1 MARYIAKNIVSAGLA
16 DKCEVQLAYA
26 IGVAEPVSVYVD
38 TQGTGRISDAK
49 ISKLVR
55 DHFPMKPKEIIDTL
69 KLRRPIYRQTAAYGH
84 FGRSGDG
91 FTWEVTDKAE
101 ALRTAAGV

>member
-38 TQGTGRISDAK
+38 TQGTGRIDDTQ

-55 DHFPMKPKEIIDTL
+55 AHFPLTPREIITQL
-69 KLRRPIYRQTAAYGH
+69 QLRRPIYRQTAAYGH

-91 FTWEVTDKAE
+91 FSWETTDKAE
-101 ALRTAAGV
+101 ALRAAAGV